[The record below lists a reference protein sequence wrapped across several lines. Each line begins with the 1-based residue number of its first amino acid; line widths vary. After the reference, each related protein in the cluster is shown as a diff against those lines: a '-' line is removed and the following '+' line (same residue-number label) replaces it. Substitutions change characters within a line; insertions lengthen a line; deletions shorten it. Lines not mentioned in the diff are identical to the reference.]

1 MQTTSVAVRP
11 ATARVDTAFARRLV
25 FANAGVPIVLLGW
38 DAYQRQLGANGVN
51 FAIHTTGLVGLVLLL
66 LSLAITPARRLT
78 GWAWLIALRRTL
90 GLYAFFYLCVH
101 FAIFFLFDRA
111 ASVGSTVR
119 EILLRRYLQI
129 GTIGLLLLVPLAVTS
144 TGSMVTRLGP
154 KRWKRLHRLT
164 YLASAFGALHYYLL
178 VKADVRQPLVF
189 AGVLAVLL
197 SFRPVEFYRD
207 ARARRAQQ
215 QRARAARPATA
226 RERRFWTGELRVL
239 RVTDETPDVRT
250 FRLGLDGARL
260 PFAHKPGQ
268 YLNIALTLD
277 GERVHRSYT
286 IASSP
291 TQTSYCEVTIKR
303 TAFGRASRYVHAAL
317 REGATVKISAPVGR
331 FVFTGAEADGVVLLA
346 GGVGITPLMAIVRYL
361 TDTGWPG
368 AIHLVFAV
376 RTKRDVIFSGELE
389 RLASRFPNLHRTV
402 TLSGELSP
410 EEASTWAGSRGR
422 ISAALLAR
430 VVPEIARL
438 PVYMCGPA
446 AMMVETRAMLLGLGV
461 PDAQIKTEA
470 FESATT
476 VTVEPRE
483 SAIQVLPVGEDA
495 ENSAAL
501 AAPRGTTDGAPTVD
515 FRRSMRLAELP
526 PDRTILEVAE
536 DAGLAIPFEC
546 RSGICGQC
554 KTRLLEGRVTMEVED
569 ALSPTDKAKGIIL
582 ACQARSSGDVAIDA

>member
-1 MQTTSVAVRP
+1 VQTTSVAVRP
-11 ATARVDTAFARRLV
+11 APARVDTAFARRLV

-111 ASVGSTVR
+111 ASVGGTAR
-119 EILLRRYLQI
+119 EILLRTYLQI
-129 GTIGLLLLVPLAVTS
+129 GTLGLLLLVPLAVTS
-144 TGSMVTRLGP
+144 TDSMVTRLGP

-197 SFRPVEFYRD
+197 AFRPVEFYRD
-207 ARARRAQQ
+207 ARARRAER
-215 QRARAARPATA
+215 RARAARPATA

-239 RVTDETPDVRT
+239 RVADETPDVRT

-260 PFAHKPGQ
+260 PFAHEPGQ
-268 YLNIALTLD
+268 YLNIALTID
-277 GERVHRSYT
+277 GERVKRSYT

-303 TAFGRASRYVHAAL
+303 TTLGRASRYVHAAL
-317 REGATVKISAPVGR
+317 HEGATVKISAPAGR
-331 FVFTGAEADGVVLLA
+331 FVFTGGEGDGVVLLA

-368 AIHLVFAV
+368 TIHLVFAV

-389 RLASRFPNLHRTV
+389 RLANRFPNLRRTV
-402 TLSGELSP
+402 TLSGALSP

-438 PVYMCGPA
+438 PVYLCGPA
-446 AMMVETRAMLLGLGV
+446 GMMVETRAMLLGLGV

-476 VTVEPRE
+476 VSVDPRE
-483 SAIQVLPVGEDA
+483 SAIQALPVGESA
-495 ENSAAL
+495 ENSVAL
-501 AAPRGTTDGAPTVD
+501 AAPRGATGGVPTVD
-515 FRRSMRLAELP
+515 FRRSMKLAELP

-536 DAGLAIPFEC
+536 DAGLELPFEC

-554 KTRLLEGRVTMEVED
+554 KTRLLEGRVTMDVED
-569 ALSPTDKAKGIIL
+569 ALSPADKAKGIIL
-582 ACQARSSGDVAIDA
+582 ACQARSAGDVAIDA